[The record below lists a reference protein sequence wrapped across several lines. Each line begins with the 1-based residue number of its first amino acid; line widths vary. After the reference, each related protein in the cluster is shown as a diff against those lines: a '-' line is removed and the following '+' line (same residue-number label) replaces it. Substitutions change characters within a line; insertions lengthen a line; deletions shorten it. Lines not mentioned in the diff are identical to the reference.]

1 MTALFQIAAHLPLW
15 LLRLFGSALGLAT
28 WLLSPAYR
36 RMFAQNWT
44 LAMGSNNGSVSVVA
58 KWRAAAQAGQLV
70 TELPKIWCDPAS
82 VQRMQIEGLEN
93 LHRSVAAG
101 RGVIILTPHLGAFE
115 LAPRA
120 IGQHHPITVLYRPSR
135 QPVVERLLQRLR
147 PTPTV
152 ATAPANASG
161 VRQLLRTL
169 KKGQAIGMLPDQV
182 PSKGDGQ
189 WAPFFGR
196 PAYTMVLPMRLAQ
209 ATGAALVWALA
220 LRTSDGW
227 RLVLE
232 TWEPVPETDSAMTLE
247 QMVLQMNR
255 KTEEMILRKP
265 EQYLWAYNR
274 YKTPPQAGSAS
285 TQNQAAEGLPS

>member
-36 RMFAQNWT
+36 RMFEQNWA
-44 LAMGSNNGSVSVVA
+44 LAMGPTALA
-58 KWRAAAQAGQLV
+58 KWRAVTQAGQLV
-70 TELPKIWCDPAS
+70 TELPKIWCDPSS
-82 VQRMQIEGLEN
+82 VPRMQIQGLAH
-93 LHRSVAAG
+93 LHQSVAAG

-147 PTPTV
+147 PTSAVT
-152 ATAPANASG
+152 TAPANASG
-161 VRQLLRTL
+161 VRQLLRAL

-209 ATGAALVWALA
+209 ATGAALLWTLA

-227 RLVLE
+227 RLVIE
-232 TWEPVPETDSAMTLE
+232 PWEPTEPDQSAAITLE
-247 QMVLQMNR
+247 QLVVEMNR
-255 KTEEMILRKP
+255 KTEEMILRQP
-265 EQYLWAYNR
+265 DQYLWAYNR
-274 YKTPPQAGSAS
+274 YKVPAQATPAS
-285 TQNQAAEGLPS
+285 SSQSDAPTAEGGS

>member
-15 LLRLFGSALGLAT
+15 LLRRLGSALGLAT

-36 RMFAQNWT
+36 RMFAQNWS
-44 LAMGSNNGSVSVVA
+44 LAMGSTALA
-58 KWRAAAQAGQLV
+58 KWRAIGQAGQLV
-70 TELPKIWCDPAS
+70 TELPKIWCDPGS
-82 VQRMQIEGLEN
+82 VRRMQIQGLEH
-93 LHRSVAAG
+93 LHQSVAAG

-135 QPVVERLLQRLR
+135 QPAVERLLQRLR
-147 PTPTV
+147 PTSKV
-152 ATAPANASG
+152 ATAPANAAG
-161 VRQLLRTL
+161 VRQLLRAL

-196 PAYTMVLPMRLAQ
+196 SAYTMVLPMRLAQ

-220 LRTSDGW
+220 LRKPGGW
-227 RLVLE
+227 QLVM
-232 TWEPVPETDSAMTLE
+232 EPWKPAALDQSASATLE
-247 QMVLQMNR
+247 QLVVEMNR
-255 KTEEMILRKP
+255 KTEEMILRQP
-265 EQYLWAYNR
+265 DQYLWAYNR
-274 YKTPPQAGSAS
+274 YKAPAQATPATP
-285 TQNQAAEGLPS
+285 TQSDAPAAEGRS